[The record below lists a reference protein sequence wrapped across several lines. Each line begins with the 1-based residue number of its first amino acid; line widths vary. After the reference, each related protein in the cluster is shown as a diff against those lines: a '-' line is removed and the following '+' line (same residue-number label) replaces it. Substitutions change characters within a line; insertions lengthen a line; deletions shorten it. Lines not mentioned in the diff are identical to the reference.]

1 MKCWDTK
8 KPSVPLCWSLEA
20 DDSIVSLLSFKGGVY
35 SICQMSDGRL
45 VSGGYDKTL
54 KIWKYD

>member
-8 KPSVPLCWSLEA
+8 KPSVSLWSLSAAGSKDGAE
-20 DDSIVSLLSFKGGVY
+20 SIREL
-35 SICQMSDGRL
+35 SDGRL
-45 VSGGYDKTL
+45 VSGGWDKTL